1 MFWTLAMS
9 NDSESKPNS
18 RRRFEVPIIIKE
30 YNSDSPIKAK
40 MYRRKESGILFK
52 TDHPKQPGA
61 DIYIHSKYPLSDS
74 ITPGGKEIIY
84 RARVSWCRPISN
96 SSLYEIEARFCE
108 LLIQQL
114 QDQGISYDQMQGL
127 WEQEST
133 DFS

>member
-1 MFWTLAMS
+1 MNNNS
-9 NDSESKPNS
+9 KSKPNS

-30 YNSDSPIKAK
+30 YNSDSPINAK
-40 MYRRKESGILFK
+40 MYGQKESSILFE
-52 TDHPKQPGA
+52 TEPPLQPGA

-96 SSLYEIEARFCE
+96 SSLYEVEAKFCE

-114 QDQGISYDQMQGL
+114 QNQGISYDQMQGL